1 MMPHVRER
9 QPNPDEVPD
18 STRGDD
24 APSSGLADI
33 TTDPNRTPGRVN
45 ADEAV
50 TGTRAGSSGESPAGG
65 IPGDDSSLQGGD
77 PA

>member
-1 MMPHVRER
+1 MPHVRER
-9 QPNPDEVPD
+9 QPNPDERPGGGDPD
-18 STRGDD
+18 E
-24 APSSGLADI
+24 APTSGLADI

-50 TGTRAGSSGESPAGG
+50 TGTRAGSSGEAPPGD
-65 IPGDDSSLQGGD
+65 IPGDDSSLQGGG